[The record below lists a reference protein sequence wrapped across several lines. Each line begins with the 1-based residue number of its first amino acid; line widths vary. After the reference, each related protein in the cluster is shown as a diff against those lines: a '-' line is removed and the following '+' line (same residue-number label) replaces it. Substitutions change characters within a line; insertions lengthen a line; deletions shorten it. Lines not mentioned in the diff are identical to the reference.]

1 MVTIPPMPAL
11 RLCACLLLITGA
23 TGAGLTGITRAQA
36 PSPTLI
42 IDITAMDATGAPV
55 TTLRPEDVS
64 VRVDGRVQP
73 ISSLTLVQHRDDRSP
88 LPAPYAT
95 NQVTPGR
102 TIAVAVDVT
111 RLHASQTP
119 PVAEGVA
126 ALLGTLHTRDRVSL
140 VALATDGFAL
150 DFTTRHERITTTAAA
165 LKGTASGTETPK
177 QAEAAATVSLGLLE
191 RLITGLA
198 AEPGLKTV
206 IFVTAPFASS
216 SPARRA
222 IEDVAAAAAAQR
234 VQVFVIEPGPTAAKP
249 SVGLAALAAATGGL
263 LLPAGNATTAFASI
277 ASQSATRYELAFSP
291 ASNLR
296 NDKAHRVQVLSLRTD
311 VRVAAPASVMIP
323 KTETTPEAMV
333 ALTDML
339 SQPRAYRDLP
349 LRLAVF
355 PVLEKDR
362 DELRLLIL
370 GESEDPSRTLA
381 WAEFALIAPTGAV
394 IARWKVESA
403 DAAVRPLM
411 TAALA
416 PPGAYRL
423 RMAASELSG
432 RRGTVDVEF
441 DARLTPASAFALG
454 PLMFGALAVDAFQPQ
469 LQPAADTP
477 AIMAYAEV
485 YGQPD
490 AADTWTA
497 TFEIARTPDGAA
509 IVTTPGSVRSTPD
522 PQRRAALGTLD
533 LAALS
538 PGDYLVRAIV
548 LRNGAEI
555 GRVSRT
561 LRKAAR

>member
-11 RLCACLLLITGA
+11 RLCACLLFMTGA
-23 TGAGLTGITRAQA
+23 TGAGLTGTTRAQA
-36 PSPTLI
+36 PSPTLL
-42 IDITAMDATGAPV
+42 IDITAVDEAGAPV
-55 TTLRPEDVS
+55 TTLRPADLS

-73 ISSLTLVQHRDDRSP
+73 ISSLTLVQHTDDRSP

-95 NQVTPGR
+95 NQVAPGR

-111 RLHASQTP
+111 RLQASHAP
-119 PVAEGVA
+119 ALAEGVA
-126 ALLGTLHTRDRVSL
+126 ALVGALHARDRIGL
-140 VALATDGFAL
+140 AALATDGFAL
-150 DFTTRHERITTTAAA
+150 DFTTRHERIKTTAAA
-165 LKGTASGTETPK
+165 LKGSAAGTETPK
-177 QAEAAATVSLGLLE
+177 QAEAAAAVSVGLLE

-198 AEPGLKTV
+198 VEPGLKTV

-222 IEDVAAAAAAQR
+222 IEDVAAAAANQR
-234 VQVFVIEPGPTAAKP
+234 VQLFVIEPGASAAAP
-249 SVGLAALAAATGGL
+249 SAGLTALAAATGGL
-263 LLPAGNATTAFASI
+263 VLPAGTAAAFASI

-323 KTETTPEAMV
+323 RTDATPEGMV

-339 SQPRAYRDLP
+339 SHRRAYRDLP
-349 LRLAVF
+349 LRLAVY
-355 PVLEKDR
+355 PVLDKDR
-362 DELRLLIL
+362 DQLRLLIL

-441 DARLTPASAFALG
+441 DARLTPAGAFALG

-469 LQPAADTP
+469 LQPSADTP

-497 TFEIARTPDGAA
+497 TFEIARTPDDAA
-509 IVTTPGSVRSTPD
+509 MVTTAGSVRSTPD

-538 PGDYLVRAIV
+538 PGDYVVRAIV

>member
-1 MVTIPPMPAL
+1 VRIDVTAV
-11 RLCACLLLITGA
+11 
-23 TGAGLTGITRAQA
+23 
-36 PSPTLI
+36 
-42 IDITAMDATGAPV
+42 DANGTPV
-55 TTLRPEDVS
+55 TTVRAEELS

-73 ISSLTLVQHRDDRSP
+73 ISSLTLVEHRDERSP

-111 RLHASQTP
+111 RLPAAQTP
-119 PVAEGVA
+119 AVAEGVA
-126 ALLGTLHTRDRVSL
+126 ALLGALHARDRVSL

-150 DFTTRHERITTTAAA
+150 DFTTRHERIRATAAA
-165 LKGTASGTETPK
+165 LKGTASGTEAPK
-177 QAEAAATVSLGLLE
+177 QAEAAAAASLAMLE
-191 RLITGLA
+191 RLVTGLA
-198 AEPGLKTV
+198 VEPGLKTV
-206 IFVTAPFASS
+206 IFVTSPFASS
-216 SPARRA
+216 SPTRRA
-222 IEDVAAAAAAQR
+222 IQNVAAAAAAQR
-234 VQVFVIEPGPTAAKP
+234 VQLFVVEPGAAETRP
-249 SVGLAALAAATGGL
+249 SAGLTALAAATGGL
-263 LLPAGNATTAFASI
+263 LLPVGNATTAFASI
-277 ASQSATRYELAFSP
+277 ASQSATRYELEFTP

-311 VRVAAPASVMIP
+311 VRVTAPSSVTIP
-323 KTETTPEAMV
+323 KADPTPQGMV

-339 SQPRAYRDLP
+339 SQPRVYRDLP
-349 LRLAVF
+349 LRLAVY
-355 PVLEKDR
+355 PVLDKDR
-362 DELRLLIL
+362 DRLRLLIL
-370 GESEDPSRTLA
+370 GETEDTSRTLA

-403 DAAVRPLM
+403 EAAVRPLM
-411 TAALA
+411 TAAMA

-441 DARLTPASAFALG
+441 DARLTPAGAFTLG
-454 PLMFGALAVDAFQPQ
+454 PLMFGALAAEAFQPQ
-469 LQPAADTP
+469 LQSSADAA

-497 TFEIARTPDGAA
+497 IFEIARRPDGAA
-509 IVTTPGSVRSTPD
+509 IATTAGSVRSTPD
-522 PQRRAALGTLD
+522 PQQRAALGTLD

-538 PGDYLVRAIV
+538 PGDYLVRALV

-555 GRVSRT
+555 GRVTQT

>member
-1 MVTIPPMPAL
+1 MA
-11 RLCACLLLITGA
+11 GA
-23 TGAGLTGITRAQA
+23 TGAGLTGTTRAQA
-36 PSPTLI
+36 PSPTLV
-42 IDITAMDATGAPV
+42 IDITAVDAVGAPV

-73 ISSLTLVQHRDDRSP
+73 IASLTLVQHTDDRSP

-119 PVAEGVA
+119 PLAEGVA
-126 ALLGTLHTRDRVSL
+126 ALLGALHTRDRVSL

-150 DFTTRHERITTTAAA
+150 DFTTRHERIRATAAA
-165 LKGTASGTETPK
+165 LKGTASGTDTPK
-177 QAEAAATVSLGLLE
+177 QAETAAAASLGLLE

-198 AEPGLKTV
+198 VEPGLKTV
-206 IFVTAPFASS
+206 IFVTSPFASS
-216 SPARRA
+216 SPTRRA
-222 IEDVAAAAAAQR
+222 IQDVTAAAAAQR
-234 VQVFVIEPGPTAAKP
+234 VQLFVFEPGASAAP
-249 SVGLAALAAATGGL
+249 SSAGLTALAAATGGL
-263 LLPAGNATTAFASI
+263 VLPAGRATTAFASI
-277 ASQSATRYELAFSP
+277 ASQSATRYELEFTP

-323 KTETTPEAMV
+323 RTDATPETMV

-339 SQPRAYRDLP
+339 GQPRAYRDLP
-349 LRLAVF
+349 LRLAVY
-355 PVLEKDR
+355 PVLDKDR

-381 WAEFALIAPTGAV
+381 WAEFALIAPAGAV

-403 DAAVRPLM
+403 EAAVRPLM

-432 RRGTVDVEF
+432 RRGAVDVEF
-441 DARLTPASAFALG
+441 DARLTQAGTFALG

-469 LQPAADTP
+469 LQPSADAP

-485 YGQPD
+485 YGQPA

-497 TFEIARTPDGAA
+497 TFEIAHTPDGGA
-509 IVTTPGSVRSTPD
+509 IVTTAGSVRSTPD

-533 LAALS
+533 LTTLT